1 MGVYINENGDEQS
14 EPNSWW
20 MAPSGQLHPTGSNHE
35 AWIMNEGSQHGFESE
50 DDAKKAGWHRVAV
63 WNGEVFSDNPYHHLT
78 KKQANNLLDIA
89 IQGRHHTV
97 NHYGPNNKVRTVWSK
112 ESTKLSRKPKRYAR
126 FTLGQSRPF
135 KVPSGE
141 PAVEHDYHDETG
153 KKVGVVRVVPR
164 NDGRMLHVHWVGP
177 VERQGLPNE
186 VGIEAM
192 RSIKEQLA
200 GVYPKA
206 EFLSGNRI
214 SGFRTNSNDQKVVVP
229 LRKLSRKLPRRFAK
243 VDGDVVAH
251 NLVHGFPIEH
261 ALRHLANDPANPG
274 DIRDLAYVALTG
286 RNKLTG
292 EVKQEGHPEAL
303 WALYD
308 ALQEHDHPAKDWYH
322 WMNAADKLQHDQH
335 TYTALLEEA
344 ERMRKDHGRS
354 HTARRDWA
362 YRPEGQA
369 VRIGQEFGEDNKDA
383 FDVKMSRQQALGR
396 IHARV
401 KQLAGSHLDEKA
413 INESIMRHVVR
424 ANHVWRREHGVDTSN
439 DVRRATQAFEE
450 VKDRPG
456 HNLHHK
462 AARYDRKVKP
472 KKYMFIDKTYVKGKS
487 HEGWHVSWL
496 SPGGK
501 FFPVPAHSSHAEQS
515 RAMGFEGPDALFQN
529 GWHRVIVQGRD
540 VYVYNPHM
548 TLNHKQKGELTD
560 AAMTEGMT
568 AVNHDNGKTTRV
580 IWDKQDRFQRRY
592 ALAVRGDFI
601 DALRKIQSS
610 NHKSLRQVAEQVSR
624 KVGLGMV
631 KVLPGLH
638 DTSRGSV
645 PGIVQAIY
653 GHATPEQVHQVA
665 SWIGLTG
672 NLPGMAVF
680 HARPEG
686 ADLLHKFR
694 QQGSGIELRDKLDR
708 AGIRDRVIAIPSG
721 NPTQVGYDVLVPD
734 KGGRMAPMIQDYA
747 KRQGVPLQ
755 TSRGYFKTVGSQNQ
769 AQARD
774 KYRTQVSKTEGGS

>member
-1 MGVYINENGDEQS
+1 M
-14 EPNSWW
+14 
-20 MAPSGQLHPTGSNHE
+20 
-35 AWIMNEGSQHGFESE
+35 
-50 DDAKKAGWHRVAV
+50 K
-63 WNGEVFSDNPYHHLT
+63 T
-78 KKQANNLLDIA
+78 KNK
-89 IQGRHHTV
+89 RHT
-97 NHYGPNNKVRTVWSK
+97 
-112 ESTKLSRKPKRYAR
+112 
-126 FTLGQSRPF
+126 
-135 KVPSGE
+135 
-141 PAVEHDYHDETG
+141 
-153 KKVGVVRVVPR
+153 
-164 NDGRMLHVHWVGP
+164 
-177 VERQGLPNE
+177 
-186 VGIEAM
+186 
-192 RSIKEQLA
+192 
-200 GVYPKA
+200 
-206 EFLSGNRI
+206 
-214 SGFRTNSNDQKVVVP
+214 
-229 LRKLSRKLPRRFAK
+229 LPRRFAK

-303 WALYD
+303 WALHD
-308 ALQEHDHPAKDWYH
+308 ALQEHDHPAQHWYN
-322 WMNAADKLQHDQH
+322 WMNAADKLQVDQH

-354 HTARRDWA
+354 HTARRNWA

-369 VRIGQEFGEDNKDA
+369 VRVGQEFGEPNQDA
-383 FDVKMSRQQALGR
+383 FDVKTRRQQALGR

-424 ANHVWRREHGVDTSN
+424 ANHMWRREHGVDTSN

-456 HNLHHK
+456 HNKHHL
-462 AARYDRKVKP
+462 AARY
-472 KKYMFIDKTYVKGKS
+472 
-487 HEGWHVSWL
+487 
-496 SPGGK
+496 
-501 FFPVPAHSSHAEQS
+501 
-515 RAMGFEGPDALFQN
+515 
-529 GWHRVIVQGRD
+529 
-540 VYVYNPHM
+540 
-548 TLNHKQKGELTD
+548 
-560 AAMTEGMT
+560 
-568 AVNHDNGKTTRV
+568 
-580 IWDKQDRFQRRY
+580 QRRGSKKNY

-645 PGIVQAIY
+645 PGVVQAIY

-686 ADLLHKFR
+686 VDLLHKFR

-774 KYRTQVSKTEGGS
+774 KYRTQVSKTEGGA